1 MGMLS
6 PIDVL
11 DNKTVEV
18 RLTRS
23 NDGAQASCQFEK
35 LLGDTESS
43 YGAVDDLKFY

>member
-1 MGMLS
+1 MGMYI
-6 PIDVL
+6 PIDLLEYV
-11 DNKTVEV
+11 KIEV

>member
-1 MGMLS
+1 MYS
-6 PIDVL
+6 PIDEL
-11 DNKTVEV
+11 EFRTVEV

-43 YGAVDDLKFY
+43 YRAVDDLKFY